1 MIDLLRSEWI
11 KFRSVRS
18 TVVTLLLAGA
28 IVVLVA
34 VLVAVNTDEGAHT
47 NLTGI
52 TGGVS
57 FATLLFGVLG
67 VQVIGQEYRFN
78 TIRPTFTATPR
89 RIPVL
94 IAKAIVVAAA
104 CAAVSLAMVAFCAVV
119 GSVLLDP
126 FEIDGIDQRLFW
138 SIPLFSALWTM
149 AGVGVG
155 AIVRQPI
162 AAILILLGES
172 LVAEGL
178 IGGIFTRTQPW
189 LPFNNGFQMTL
200 RVTAGDSGLRPPL
213 EGGLYFAIVCFT
225 LFAIGAL
232 LADRRDA

>member
-67 VQVIGQEYRFN
+67 
-78 TIRPTFTATPR
+78 
-89 RIPVL
+89 
-94 IAKAIVVAAA
+94 
-104 CAAVSLAMVAFCAVV
+104 
-119 GSVLLDP
+119 
-126 FEIDGIDQRLFW
+126 
-138 SIPLFSALWTM
+138 
-149 AGVGVG
+149 
-155 AIVRQPI
+155 
-162 AAILILLGES
+162 
-172 LVAEGL
+172 
-178 IGGIFTRTQPW
+178 
-189 LPFNNGFQMTL
+189 
-200 RVTAGDSGLRPPL
+200 
-213 EGGLYFAIVCFT
+213 
-225 LFAIGAL
+225 
-232 LADRRDA
+232 